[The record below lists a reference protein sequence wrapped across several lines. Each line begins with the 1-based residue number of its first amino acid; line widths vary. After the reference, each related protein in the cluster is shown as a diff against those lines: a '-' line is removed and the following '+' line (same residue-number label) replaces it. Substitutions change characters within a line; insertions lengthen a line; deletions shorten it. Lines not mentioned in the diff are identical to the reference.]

1 MNLYLNERILL
12 DSIMFQKPIENK
24 LDMYKNFYKI
34 LYTHPRYTMNY
45 ILIPMKITN
54 YSIDFINGKY
64 KLSVNKN
71 DPIFHEILEIEKTIL
86 TNLNRIVK
94 KSISLNCVFDLR
106 NKKHLFIF
114 HQQPDIRYLSLKISG
129 VWENETSIGIIYKL
143 FYYPSS

>member
-1 MNLYLNERILL
+1 MNLYLNEKILL
-12 DSIMFQKPIENK
+12 DSIIFQKPIDNK

-34 LYTHPRYTMNY
+34 LYTHPKYTMNY
-45 ILIPMKITN
+45 ILIPMKISQ
-54 YSIDFINGKY
+54 YSIDLINGKY

-71 DPIFHEILEIEKTIL
+71 DPIFHEIFEIEKTIL

-94 KSISLNCVFDLR
+94 KNISLNCVFDLR

-129 VWENETSIGIIYKL
+129 GLGKRNIDWYHL
-143 FYYPSS
+143 